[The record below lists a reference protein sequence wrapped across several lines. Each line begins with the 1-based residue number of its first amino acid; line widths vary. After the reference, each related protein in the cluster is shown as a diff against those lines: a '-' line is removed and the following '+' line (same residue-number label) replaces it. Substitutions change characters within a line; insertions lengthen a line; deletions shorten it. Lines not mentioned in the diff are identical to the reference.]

1 MKIKPVLHRIVVRP
15 DKVEEADELIRRAK
29 AAGLQVELDKREEKA
44 VVLGTVIDVGNT
56 AYHEFGSTAQEQG
69 VVPGARVQYAKYSGV
84 DLPNENLIILNDE
97 DIIGVV
103 EE

>member
-1 MKIKPVLHRIVVRP
+1 MKIKPVLHRVIVKP
-15 DKVEEADELIRRAK
+15 DKVEEADEQIRRAK
-29 AAGLQVELDKREEKA
+29 AAGIHVELDKREEKA
-44 VVLGTVIDVGNT
+44 VVLGTVISI
-56 AYHEFGSTAQEQG
+56 GSTAYNEFGTSAEEQG

-84 DLPNENLIILNDE
+84 DLPNENLLILNDE